1 MIRMKIKAT
10 DTYHFRQFLH
20 IFLAVEDELT
30 FHWWLARQRT
40 DEGESMVT
48 GYSFVT
54 DDVVSVMAVVSRFA
68 ARSALAANMPID
80 PTIADQ
86 QGDPQRTLARR
97 SV

>member
-1 MIRMKIKAT
+1 
-10 DTYHFRQFLH
+10 
-20 IFLAVEDELT
+20 
-30 FHWWLARQRT
+30 
-40 DEGESMVT
+40 MVT
-48 GYSFVT
+48 GYSFVP